1 MPVSEKTRDGG
12 HVLCITGGM
21 TVFEVAELRDRLST
35 ALNTAPER
43 LSLDLSGVEEIDTAG
58 TQLLLALKRQA
69 AKEGKALEYCL
80 HSAAVLGVIDL
91 LNLAG
96 ALGDPVLVASAG

>member
-12 HVLCITGGM
+12 KVLCINGGM
-21 TVFEVAELRDRLST
+21 TIFEAVELREQLSAALT
-35 ALNTAPER
+35 AAPER
-43 LSLDLSGVEEIDTAG
+43 LAVDLSGVEEIDTAG
-58 TQLLLALKRQA
+58 TQLLIALKRQA

>member
-1 MPVSEKTRDGG
+1 MPVSEKPRDGG

-21 TVFEVAELRDRLST
+21 TIFEAAELRDRLSAALT
-35 ALNTAPER
+35 AVPQGLAV
-43 LSLDLSGVEEIDTAG
+43 DLSGVEEVDTAG
-58 TQLLLALKRQA
+58 IQLLIALKRQA
-69 AKEGKALEYCL
+69 VKEGKALEYCL

-96 ALGDPVLVASAG
+96 VLGDPVLVASAG